1 MLEKYKTDINETVKL
16 SLPIIFGRLGA
27 VLMGVADTMMIGK
40 VGTTEIAAS
49 GISTAIFILVAII
62 PIGFLIVG
70 SPFVSA
76 ANSSGDKNLV
86 VNILKGCIQSS
97 IILSLFFMTILYVM
111 AYNFE
116 IFNQPKEVNDV
127 VFPFFCLIIAST
139 LPLMVFIAIE
149 QFSDGLEKTSISMF
163 FNVTALL
170 LNIGINFGLIYG
182 NFGLPKL
189 GLVGAGIGTLTARIY
204 MCVGIWLVVKYKKE
218 FQEFNLNFDLL
229 HIEKESFTK
238 LWKAG
243 VPSGM
248 QFFFE
253 VSAFSVAAMM
263 IGWLGT
269 IPLAAHN
276 VAISIAS
283 ISYMLSTGFATG
295 GSIRVAAAF
304 GKNDKEAVLRAGKT
318 SLVFVTVLM
327 AFSCLLF
334 IFFGKIL
341 TQFYT
346 SDLKVIEIAGTLMIF
361 AGLFQFSD
369 GIQVVS
375 LRSLLGLEDIKI
387 PTYITLFA
395 YWVIGVPVGYVLTF
409 YTPMGVNGMWLSLCI
424 GLTISAILVTFRFF
438 KIANQVGEK

>member
-1 MLEKYKTDINETVKL
+1 MLEKYKTDIKETVKL

-40 VGTTEIAAS
+40 IGTTEIAAS

-76 ANSSGDKNLV
+76 ANSNGDKKSV
-86 VNILKGCIQSS
+86 VNLLKGCIQSA
-97 IILSLFFMTILYVM
+97 IILSLFFMAILYVL

-116 IFNQPKEVNDV
+116 IFNQPKEVNDI

-139 LPLMVFIAIE
+139 LPLMIFIAIE
-149 QFSDGLEKTSISMF
+149 QFSDGLEKTAIAMF
-163 FNVTALL
+163 FNVTGLL
-170 LNIGINFGLIYG
+170 LNIGINYCLIYG

-189 GLVGAGIGTLTARIY
+189 GLIGAGLGTLIARIY
-204 MCVGIWLVVKYKKE
+204 MAIGIWLVIKYQKA
-218 FQEFNLNFDLL
+218 FQEFELNFSLFK
-229 HIEKESFTK
+229 IEKESFIK
-238 LWKAG
+238 LWRAG

-269 IPLAAHN
+269 VPLAAHN
-276 VAISIAS
+276 VALSIAS

-304 GKNDKEAVLRAGKT
+304 GQGDREAVLRAGKT
-318 SLVFVTVLM
+318 SLFFVTILM
-327 AFSCLLF
+327 GISCLLF
-334 IFFGKIL
+334 IFGAEWL
-341 TQFYT
+341 TQLYT
-346 SDLKVIEIAGTLMIF
+346 NDKNVIQIASTLMIF

-375 LRSLLGLEDIKI
+375 LRALLGLEDIKI
-387 PTYITLFA
+387 PTLITLFA
-395 YWVIGVPVGYVLTF
+395 YWVVGVPLGYILTF
-409 YTPMGVNGMWLSLCI
+409 HTPMGVNGIWFALCV
-424 GLTISAILVTFRFF
+424 GLTISAILVTIRFF
-438 KIANQVGEK
+438 KMANKI

>member
-1 MLEKYKTDINETVKL
+1 MLSKYKTDISETIKL

-40 VGTTEIAAS
+40 VGTTEIAAA
-49 GISTAIFILVAII
+49 GIATSIFILVAII

-70 SPFVSA
+70 SPFISA
-76 ANSSGDKNLV
+76 CNSVGDKKSV
-86 VNILKGCIQSS
+86 VNILKGCVQSS
-97 IILSLFFMTILYVM
+97 VILSVIFMAILYMM
-111 AYNFE
+111 AFNFE
-116 IFNQPKEVNDV
+116 IFNQPVAVNEI

-149 QFSDGLEKTSISMF
+149 QFSDGLEKTQISMF
-163 FNVTALL
+163 FNVTGLL
-170 LNIGINFGLIYG
+170 LNVAINYCLIYG
-182 NFGLPKL
+182 NFGFPKL
-189 GLVGAGIGTLTARIY
+189 GLVGAGVGTLTARTY
-204 MCVGIWLVVKYKKE
+204 MCIGIWLVVKYKKA
-218 FQEFNLNFDLL
+218 FSAFDLKFDL
-229 HIEKESFTK
+229 FTIEKESFIK

-263 IGWLGT
+263 IGWLGI

-276 VAISIAS
+276 VALSIAS

-304 GKNDKEAVLRAGKT
+304 GKGDKEAVLRAGKT
-318 SLVFVTVLM
+318 SLGFVIILM
-327 AFSCLLF
+327 GFSCLIF
-334 IFFGKIL
+334 IFGGKLL
-341 TQFYT
+341 TQLYT
-346 SDLKVIEIAGTLMIF
+346 TDQNVIEIAGLLMVF
-361 AGLFQFSD
+361 AGLFQLSD

-375 LRSLLGLEDIKI
+375 LRALLGMEDIKI

-395 YWVIGVPVGYVLTF
+395 YWVVGVPLGYVLTF
-409 YTPMGVNGMWLSLCI
+409 YTPMGVSGMWLSLCI
-424 GLTISAILVTFRFF
+424 GLTISAFLVTKRFF
-438 KIANQVGEK
+438 KMVNGMPN

>member
-1 MLEKYKTDINETVKL
+1 MLKKYKTDINETIKL

-70 SPFVSA
+70 SPFISA
-76 ANSSGDKNLV
+76 ANSSGDKTSVINL
-86 VNILKGCIQSS
+86 LKGCIQSS
-97 IILSLFFMTILYVM
+97 VILSLFFMAILYVM

-116 IFNQPKEVNDV
+116 VFNQPKEVNDI

-163 FNVTALL
+163 FNVTGLL
-170 LNIGINFGLIYG
+170 VNVGINFCLIYG
-182 NFGLPKL
+182 NFGFPKL
-189 GLVGAGIGTLTARIY
+189 GLIGAGIGTLSARIY
-204 MCVGIWLVVKYKKE
+204 MCIGIWLVVKYQKA
-218 FQEFNLNFDLL
+218 FQEFNLKFNLL
-229 HIEKESFTK
+229 TIEKESFIK

-276 VAISIAS
+276 VALSIAS

-304 GKNDKEAVLRAGKT
+304 GQNDKDAVLRAGKT

-327 AFSCLLF
+327 AFSCMLF
-334 IFFGKIL
+334 ILGGKAL
-341 TQFYT
+341 TYLYT
-346 SDLKVIEIAGTLMIF
+346 NDQNVINIAGTLMIF

-395 YWVIGVPVGYVLTF
+395 YWVVGVPLGYFLMF
-409 YTPMGVNGMWLSLCI
+409 YTPLGVNGMWLALCV
-424 GLTISAILVTFRFF
+424 GLTISAYLVTTRFF
-438 KIANQVGEK
+438 KIANKVGDK